1 MKWLASSCAESRP
14 AVPLRHVTLLLLW
27 PCAAAWANTG
37 NSTALGLNWL
47 GWGLA
52 LVIALVSGWKIRVL
66 TLELKAAK
74 EREATLRASA
84 NQAFTPPPPMP
95 ALRAEPAP
103 PSPKPPRRELQD
115 ALTPLQDA
123 LRSLQ
128 KFQEMLAEEPEAQGA
143 AEWASLAPALEALE
157 GAATGIGEK
166 FTRLHERTDEI
177 ANTVKALDKVSERIN
192 LLSLNAA
199 IESEKAGDRGHGFV
213 AIAQEIRRL
222 ADQTAATSLTI
233 ARQVSRARE
242 VVSEGVMSVER
253 FQAGVQGG
261 VGTLREAQSESGG
274 SGQENREEQRS
285 TLARAQRACDGA
297 MQALTALLQAD
308 RGG

>member
-1 MKWLASSCAESRP
+1 M
-14 AVPLRHVTLLLLW
+14 VW
-27 PCAAAWANTG
+27 PCSSAWAGTAGGTVLG
-37 NSTALGLNWL
+37 NPWL
-47 GWGLA
+47 GWGIA
-52 LVIALVSGWKIRVL
+52 VAIALVCGWKIRTL
-66 TLELKAAK
+66 TAELTAARA
-74 EREATLRASA
+74 REA
-84 NQAFTPPPPMP
+84 
-95 ALRAEPAP
+95 ALRAAKPVAVEPTFEP
-103 PSPKPPRRELQD
+103 LPVRPESVSPAIRLPRREVQD
-115 ALTPLQDA
+115 ALSQLQDA
-123 LRSLQ
+123 LRALPGIQ
-128 KFQEMLAEEPEAQGA
+128 DALAGDLAERESP
-143 AEWASLAPALEALE
+143 EWASLAPALEALE

-253 FQAGVQGG
+253 FQSEVQGG
-261 VGTLREAQSESGG
+261 VGTLRDARPTQANGAPVDL
-274 SGQENREEQRS
+274 EEQRAAI
-285 TLARAQRACDGA
+285 ARAQRACDGA
-297 MQALTALLQAD
+297 TQALGALLQVD
-308 RGG
+308 RGS

>member
-1 MKWLASSCAESRP
+1 M
-14 AVPLRHVTLLLLW
+14 RHLTPLLLW
-27 PCAAAWANTG
+27 PCSTAWAGAG
-37 NSTALGLNWL
+37 NSVPLGMSWL
-47 GWGLA
+47 GWGVAVIVALA
-52 LVIALVSGWKIRVL
+52 SGWKIRVL
-66 TLELKAAK
+66 SLELKAARG
-74 EREATLRASA
+74 REANLRASA
-84 NQAFTPPPPMP
+84 TQIAPPPLPTS
-95 ALRAEPAP
+95 ALRAEAAP
-103 PSPKPPRRELQD
+103 PPARLPRRELQD
-115 ALTPLQDA
+115 ALSPLQDA
-123 LRSLQ
+123 LRALQ
-128 KFQEMLAEEPEAQGA
+128 KIQEMMAEESEAPDSP
-143 AEWASLAPALEALE
+143 EWANLAPALEALE
-157 GAATGIGEK
+157 GAAMGIGEK

-261 VGTLREAQSESGG
+261 VGTLREAQPQHRGPE
-274 SGQENREEQRS
+274 QENREEQRS

>member
-1 MKWLASSCAESRP
+1 
-14 AVPLRHVTLLLLW
+14 
-27 PCAAAWANTG
+27 
-37 NSTALGLNWL
+37 
-47 GWGLA
+47 
-52 LVIALVSGWKIRVL
+52 
-66 TLELKAAK
+66 LKAAQA
-74 EREATLRASA
+74 REANLRAA
-84 NQAFTPPPPMP
+84 AAQPVPPPLP
-95 ALRAEPAP
+95 LTHAEPLP
-103 PSPKPPRRELQD
+103 HPVKLPRRELQD
-115 ALTPLQDA
+115 SQTQLQDA
-123 LRSLQ
+123 LRALVKIRESL
-128 KFQEMLAEEPEAQGA
+128 LAEPEAPVSP
-143 AEWASLAPALEALE
+143 EWSSLAPALEALE
-157 GAATGIGEK
+157 DAATGIGEK

-261 VGTLREAQSESGG
+261 VGTLRAAQPEQSGP
-274 SGQENREEQRS
+274 GQEDREEQRS
-285 TLARAQRACDGA
+285 ILARAQRACDGA
-297 MQALTALLQAD
+297 MQAVTALLQAD

>member
-1 MKWLASSCAESRP
+1 MKWLASSCAESHP
-14 AVPLRHVTLLLLW
+14 AAPLRRLVTILLW
-27 PCAAAWANTG
+27 PCTAAWAGTG
-37 NSTALGLNWL
+37 VGTEPGMLWL

-52 LVIALVSGWKIRVL
+52 MLIALASGWKIR
-66 TLELKAAK
+66 TLSSKLKAAQA
-74 EREATLRASA
+74 REANLRNAA
-84 NQAFTPPPPMP
+84 VQPPPPP
-95 ALRAEPAP
+95 LPTLGAEPAP
-103 PSPKPPRRELQD
+103 PPAKLPRRELQD
-115 ALTPLQDA
+115 TLIQLQDVLRA
-123 LRSLQ
+123 LVKIRES
-128 KFQEMLAEEPEAQGA
+128 APEAPETPDSP
-143 AEWASLAPALEALE
+143 EWANLAPVLEALE

-261 VGTLREAQSESGG
+261 VGTLRDAQPAHQG
-274 SGQENREEQRS
+274 SGQEDLEEQRA

-297 MQALTALLQAD
+297 VQALTALLQAD